1 MNNFK
6 IIFLIL
12 ILNLI
17 LSACGTVKEAF
28 DPQRK
33 NSSDEFLVEKKS
45 PLSMP
50 PDFEKLP
57 EPKNKKDSNI
67 SKEDNNI
74 ESLIINTQ
82 NNSNSDLNQS
92 SEDSS
97 NLENSII
104 DLIKNN

>member
-1 MNNFK
+1 MKNFK

-45 PLSMP
+45 PLVMP
-50 PDFEKLP
+50 PDYDKLP
-57 EPKNKKDSNI
+57 VPNPEMSQNENSEDIVKKLIVNNDDDNSMSSSSNKK
-67 SKEDNNI
+67 I
-74 ESLIINTQ
+74 EEL
-82 NNSNSDLNQS
+82 LV
-92 SEDSS
+92 EK
-97 NLENSII
+97 
-104 DLIKNN
+104 IKNN